1 MFTAITLE
9 ILTNIIND
17 YENFYHGSRVVLF
30 SNCFTFEWKSISFM
44 NIKQFTPSVDK
55 RVLVLL
61 AGIMWCGVGIMLMRF
76 SVIWLSPIGINNAW
90 IYYAAGFLA
99 AMPIHHFGFL
109 KIADK
114 NLSRLLPLTD
124 KKCLFSFM
132 TWKSYIIVLIMVSM
146 GIALRHSA
154 LPKRYLSILYN
165 GIGLA
170 LFLSGIRYL
179 RFFVMLVLKNRSEQ

>member
-1 MFTAITLE
+1 
-9 ILTNIIND
+9 
-17 YENFYHGSRVVLF
+17 
-30 SNCFTFEWKSISFM
+30 M
-44 NIKQFTPSVDK
+44 NLRKFTPAADK

-61 AGIMWCGVGIMLMRF
+61 AGLMWCGVGVMLVRYA
-76 SVIWLSPIGINNAW
+76 VTWLSPLGKSRALIF
-90 IYYAAGFLA
+90 YVAGFLA

-114 NLSRLLPLTD
+114 NLNRLLPVTS
-124 KKCLFSFM
+124 KKCVFSFM
-132 TWKSYIIVLIMVSM
+132 TWRSYLIVLVMVSM

-154 LPKRYLSILYN
+154 LPKDYLSIMYN

-179 RFFVMLVLKNRSEQ
+179 RFFTMLLPRNKSE

>member
-1 MFTAITLE
+1 
-9 ILTNIIND
+9 
-17 YENFYHGSRVVLF
+17 
-30 SNCFTFEWKSISFM
+30 M
-44 NIKQFTPSVDK
+44 NIKKFTPAVDK

-61 AGIMWCGVGIMLMRF
+61 AGLMWCGVGMMLIRF
-76 SVIWLSPIGINNAW
+76 SVLWLSPMGISNAW
-90 IYYAAGFLA
+90 IYYSAGFLA

-114 NLSRLLPLTD
+114 NITRLLPLTV

-132 TWKSYIIVLIMVSM
+132 TWKSYIIVLIMISM

-154 LPKRYLSILYN
+154 LPKYYLSILYI

-179 RFFVMLVLKNRSEQ
+179 RSFVMLAFKSRSER

>member
-1 MFTAITLE
+1 M
-9 ILTNIIND
+9 D
-17 YENFYHGSRVVLF
+17 
-30 SNCFTFEWKSISFM
+30 
-44 NIKQFTPSVDK
+44 IKKFTPSVDK
-55 RVLVLL
+55 RILVLL
-61 AGIMWCGVGIMLMRF
+61 AGTMWCGVGIMLIRF
-76 SVIWLSPIGINNAW
+76 AVTWLSSPGISGTG
-90 IYYAAGFLA
+90 IYYAAGFLI

-114 NLSRLLPLTD
+114 NLNRLLPLTE

-132 TWKSYIIVLIMVSM
+132 TWKSYLIVLIMVSM

-170 LFLSGIRYL
+170 LFLSGIRYF
-179 RFFVMLVLKNRSEQ
+179 RFFFMLLLNKGK